1 MKFCK
6 RFGLVQVH
14 GNAKYCKECKQ
25 AAYYEHKI
33 MRIQEKK
40 ERERREMAEK
50 GISRD
55 LDQDVARLCVIND
68 KRHAAG
74 LPPLSYGK
82 WRAVEEGRIVL

>member
-6 RFGLVQVH
+6 RCGLVQVS
-14 GNAKYCKECKQ
+14 GNTKYCKECKQ

-55 LDQDVARLCVIND
+55 LDKDVARLCVIND

>member
-6 RFGLVQVH
+6 RCGLVQVH
-14 GNAKYCKECKQ
+14 GTAKYCKECKQ

-50 GISRD
+50 GIFRD

>member
-6 RFGLVQVH
+6 RCGLVQVH
-14 GNAKYCKECKQ
+14 GNTKYCKECKQ

-50 GISRD
+50 GVSRNI
-55 LDQDVARLCVIND
+55 DQDVARIQKINEE
-68 KRHAAG
+68 RHAAG

>member
-6 RFGLVQVH
+6 RCGLVQVQ

-50 GISRD
+50 GVSRN
-55 LDQDVARLCVIND
+55 LDQDVARIQAINEE
-68 KRHAAG
+68 RHAAG
-74 LPPLSYGK
+74 LTPLSHGK